1 MSRKYGIGKQTV
13 GSSHF
18 PVNPSGSVL
27 ASTAASLNQMQ
38 INIPT
43 NNHML
48 GILEAESFG
57 PIGSVQQLGFF
68 NNDESP
74 TIKVPNAFVT
84 NQSQKLISKREG
96 TRQAQS
102 RNRSS
107 NHRRLSPFNSF
118 PLQTEVQEY

>member
-1 MSRKYGIGKQTV
+1 MSRKFGVSNKGL
-13 GSSHF
+13 GSSNF
-18 PVNPSGSVL
+18 IVNPSGSAL

-57 PIGSVQQLGFF
+57 PIGSVQQLGFL

-74 TIKVPNAFVT
+74 TIKVPNSFVT
-84 NQSQKLISKREG
+84 N
-96 TRQAQS
+96 
-102 RNRSS
+102 
-107 NHRRLSPFNSF
+107 
-118 PLQTEVQEY
+118 